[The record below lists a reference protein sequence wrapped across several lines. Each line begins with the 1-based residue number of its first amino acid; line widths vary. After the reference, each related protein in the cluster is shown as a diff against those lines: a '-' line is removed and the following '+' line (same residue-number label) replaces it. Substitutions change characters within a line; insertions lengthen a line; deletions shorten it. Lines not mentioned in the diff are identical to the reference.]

1 MKEGLDSKDSFKC
14 KEQSLFE
21 SYIQLQRPTRQ
32 NIGHTAN
39 MLAAS
44 ALVHSA
50 ESFKLNCV
58 ENETMF
64 HLSVPEQKERIREYD
79 LEMLMLDG

>member
-1 MKEGLDSKDSFKC
+1 
-14 KEQSLFE
+14 
-21 SYIQLQRPTRQ
+21 
-32 NIGHTAN
+32 